1 METIEKKCFRKSFLN
16 YLLINQILKIM
27 KKITIIC
34 SLILSTLVMGQNTV
48 TVDGSAEFLGFANV
62 FETPANGGAYVF
74 GSPWAVPDIKS
85 VIDAGNNTVTLF
97 PNFNTYGDNPND
109 PFWVDQST
117 GLGNKV
123 FEGNTFNENN
133 SNLVGSELTFQA
145 EVQSFTLSSDYV
157 VTAFI
162 KVFNADFSVL
172 KQESVV
178 LTQAGSFSITY
189 DDVEPE
195 DAIVQYGFSVT
206 GLNANPADE
215 GTLGNVVVGPFNLS
229 TSEFEMASIV
239 AYPNPTNGNWN
250 ISNKNLSNYSIS
262 LYDITGKL
270 IAVTENISERNYT
283 IDTSNL
289 KAGIYLAK
297 IISDNNSQSIKLVKR

>member
-1 METIEKKCFRKSFLN
+1 
-16 YLLINQILKIM
+16 M
-27 KKITIIC
+27 KKITTIC

-74 GSPWAVPDIKS
+74 GSPWAVEDIKS
-85 VIDAGNNTVTLF
+85 VVDVGGNTVTLF

-133 SNLVGSELTFQA
+133 TNLIGEELTFEA
-145 EVQSFTLSSDYV
+145 EVQSFTLNPDYEV
-157 VTAFI
+157 KAFI

-172 KQESVV
+172 KEESII
-178 LTQAGSFSITY
+178 LTQTGNFSITY
-189 DDVEPE
+189 NDVEPE
-195 DAIVQYGFSVT
+195 DTTVQYGFSVT

-229 TSEFEMASIV
+229 TSDFEMETVV
-239 AYPNPTNGNWN
+239 AYPNPTNGSWN
-250 ISNKNLSNYSIS
+250 ISNKNLSSYSIN
-262 LYDITGKL
+262 LYDINGKL
-270 IAVTENISERNYT
+270 IYVTENISERNHT
-283 IDTSNL
+283 IDASNL
-289 KAGIYLAK
+289 KAGIYVAK
-297 IISDNNSQSIKLVKR
+297 IISDNNNQSIKLVKR